1 MGLSLI
7 FASIQLYLHGTKTLS
22 IMTLS
27 IKGVHVTVSIKG
39 FHVTISIKGTHVT
52 LSINETVNINDISI
66 NGSQQK

>member
-7 FASIQLYLHGTKTLS
+7 FASVHGTTTLS
-22 IMTLS
+22 ITALI
-27 IKGVHVTVSIKG
+27 IKGVHATVSIKG

-52 LSINETVNINDISI
+52 LSINETVSINDISR